1 MDTTLNL
8 KEQAYETIL
17 EQLHECTTEDSA
29 CTAVVVLTNNKTN
42 TVKVFGLN
50 IMEEEVPNILLE
62 AALHLQEEQRLTL
75 KNRTL
80 N

>member
-17 EQLHECTTEDSA
+17 EQLHECTTENSA
-29 CTAVVVLTNNKTN
+29 CSAVVVMTDNKTN

-50 IMEEEVPNILLE
+50 LMEEEVPSILIE
-62 AALHLQEEQRLTL
+62 AASFVHEQHKSLM